1 MYAELGIRPSA
12 LAVAEHY
19 RGLLSGF
26 VIDTIDSGFENS
38 VQRLNI
44 KTLATNT
51 LMKTQD
57 DRRRLAQDVL
67 NLIQTL

>member
-1 MYAELGIRPSA
+1 MCAELGIQPSA

-26 VIDTIDSGFENS
+26 VLDRVDAELAPK
-38 VQRLNI
+38 VQAADIQILV
-44 KTLATNT
+44 TDA
-51 LMKTQD
+51 LMSTQT